1 MTITSTQLKQETY
14 LIDNAIKEDILVT
27 KRGRPFVVIM
37 DATRYHELIDN
48 QLSEEDKTEQLD
60 ASKEPRAG
68 WDDKFKNMDE
78 TEYLQVSKKNKDRL
92 DNAIEQLDSGNY
104 ISKKLDT

>member
-37 DATRYHELIDN
+37 DAKRYEELINN
-48 QLSEEDKTEQLD
+48 QLSEEEKQLGMP
-60 ASKEPRAG
+60 KEPRVG
-68 WDDKFKNMDE
+68 WAEKFKGE
-78 TEYLQVSKKNKDRL
+78 E
-92 DNAIEQLDSGNY
+92 
-104 ISKKLDT
+104 

>member
-1 MTITSTQLKQETY
+1 MTITATQLKQETY

-37 DATRYHELIDN
+37 DAKRYEELTDS

-60 ASKEPRAG
+60 TPKELRAG
-68 WDDKFKNMDE
+68 WDEKFKDMNE
-78 TEYLQVSKKNKDRL
+78 TQYLKSSKKNKDRL
-92 DNAIEQLDSGNY
+92 NNAIEQLNGVDH
-104 ISKKLDT
+104 ISKKFDI

>member
-37 DATRYHELIDN
+37 DATRYQELIGN
-48 QLSEEDKTEQLD
+48 QLSEEDKIKQLD
-60 ASKEPRAG
+60 EPKEPRKG
-68 WDDKFKNMDE
+68 WDEKFKDMNE
-78 TEYLQVSKKNKDRL
+78 TQYLKSSKKNKDRL
-92 DNAIEQLDSGNY
+92 DSAIEQLNGVNH
-104 ISKKLDT
+104 ISKKV